1 MRSRARVAGGALAA
15 ALLGLGVWGSR
26 AQRADYG
33 WRPHVRRPAF
43 ASTPLRV
50 VVDEA
55 HDNASTA
62 GFAGRYWPFA
72 RLLRADGCDVRRG
85 KARFTAES
93 LSGIGLLVVA
103 NAAGAPKPQLFGINL
118 PVRTERKRS
127 DPAFTAGEIEALRTW
142 VESGGALLLVADH
155 APFGAAASGLA
166 AAFGV
171 RMHAGFV
178 EVPGEVSD
186 PLLFSA
192 ENRRLGD
199 HPILGGIGPGTEVR
213 RVMTFTG
220 QSLDGPPGSTV
231 LLRLPDTAVEAVPR
245 GAGLAEERAGEAQ
258 GLAFERGRGRVVV
271 FGEAGM
277 LTAQVAEWEPFGM
290 NIPGNDNAQLVL
302 NVVRWL
308 GKRL

>member
-1 MRSRARVAGGALAA
+1 MRSRVLVPGGVLAA
-15 ALLGLGVWGSR
+15 ALLGLGLQASR

-33 WRPHVRRPAF
+33 WSPRVLDAAF
-43 ASTPLRV
+43 ATHPLRV

-62 GFAGRYWPFA
+62 AFTNRYWPFA
-72 RLLRADGCDVRRG
+72 RLLRADGCEVRRG
-85 KARFTAES
+85 KLRFSAAS
-93 LSGIGLLVVA
+93 LSGVSVLVVA

-118 PVRTERKRS
+118 PVRTDRKRD
-127 DPAFTAGEIEALRTW
+127 DPAFSPREIEAVRTW
-142 VESGGALLLVADH
+142 VENGGSLLLVADH
-155 APFGAAASGLA
+155 APFGAASAGLA

-171 RMHAGFV
+171 RMHAGFA

-192 ENRRLGD
+192 ENGRLGE
-199 HPILGGIGPGTEVR
+199 HPILRGNGPGTEVR

-220 QSLDGPPGSTV
+220 QSLDGPAGATV
-231 LLRLPDTAVEAVPR
+231 LLRLPPTAVEAVPR
-245 GAGLAEERAGEAQ
+245 GDALVEERAGEAQ
-258 GLAFERGRGRVVV
+258 GLALERGKGRVVV

-277 LTAQVAEWEPFGM
+277 LTAQVASWRPFGM
-290 NIPGNDNAQLVL
+290 NTPGNDNERLVL

-308 GKRL
+308 AKRL

>member
-1 MRSRARVAGGALAA
+1 MRSRALLAGGALVS

-33 WRPHVRRPAF
+33 WSPRVPDPAF
-43 ASTPLRV
+43 ATHPLRV

-62 GFAGRYWPFA
+62 AFTNRYWPFA
-72 RLLRADGCDVRRG
+72 RLLRADGCDVWRG
-85 KARFTAES
+85 KTRFSADELTGVS
-93 LSGIGLLVVA
+93 VLVVA

-118 PVRTERKRS
+118 PVSTDRKRS
-127 DPAFTAGEIEALRTW
+127 DPAFSPAEIEAVRTW
-142 VESGGALLLVADH
+142 VENGGSLLLVADH

-186 PLLFSA
+186 PLLFST
-192 ENRRLGD
+192 ENGRLGE
-199 HPILGGIGPGTEVR
+199 HPILRGSGPGTEVR

-245 GAGLAEERAGEAQ
+245 GDALVEERAGEAQ
-258 GLAFERGRGRVVV
+258 GLALERGKGRVAV

-277 LTAQVAEWEPFGM
+277 LTAQVASWRPFGM
-290 NIPGNDNAQLVL
+290 NTPGNDNERLVL

-308 GKRL
+308 AKRL

>member
-1 MRSRARVAGGALAA
+1 VKSRLLVACGALGAV
-15 ALLGLGVWGSR
+15 LLGLGVWGSR

-33 WRPHVRRPAF
+33 WRPHVRTPAF
-43 ASTPLRV
+43 ASSRPRV

-55 HDNASTA
+55 HENASTA
-62 GFAGRYWPFA
+62 SFTNRYWPFA

-85 KARFTAES
+85 KVRFTAES
-93 LSGIGLLVVA
+93 LSGVSVLVVA
-103 NAAGAPKPQLFGINL
+103 NAAGAPKPQLFGINV
-118 PVRTERKRS
+118 PVRTDRKRS
-127 DPAFTAGEIEALRTW
+127 DPAFTPSEIEAVKGW
-142 VESGGALLLVADH
+142 VENGGSLLLVADH
-155 APFGAAASGLA
+155 APFGAAAADLA

-171 RMHAGFV
+171 KMHAGFA

-186 PLLFSA
+186 PLLFSV
-192 ENRRLGD
+192 ENGRLGD
-199 HPILGGIGPGTEVR
+199 HPILRGNGPGTEVG

-245 GAGLAEERAGEAQ
+245 GDALVEERAGEAQ
-258 GLAFERGRGRVVV
+258 GLAFERGKGRVVV

-277 LTAQVAEWEPFGM
+277 LTAQVAGWEPFGM
-290 NIPGNDNAQLVL
+290 NVPGNDNERLVL

-308 GKRL
+308 AKRL

>member
-1 MRSRARVAGGALAA
+1 MKSRPLVACGALAA

-33 WRPHVRRPAF
+33 WRPRVRDPVF
-43 ASTPLRV
+43 ASRPILV

-62 GFAGRYWPFA
+62 SIAGRYWPFA

-85 KARFTAES
+85 KAPFTAGS
-93 LSGIGLLVVA
+93 LSGVSILVVA

-118 PVRTERKRS
+118 PVRTDGKRS
-127 DPAFTAGEIEALRTW
+127 DPAFTPSEIAAVKRW
-142 VESGGALLLVADH
+142 VEGGGSLLLVADH
-155 APFGAAASGLA
+155 APFGSAAAGLA

-171 RMHAGFV
+171 KMHAGFAG
-178 EVPGEVSD
+178 VPSEESD

-192 ENRRLGD
+192 ENGRLGD
-199 HPILGGIGPGTEVR
+199 HPILRGSGPENEVR

-220 QSLDGPPGSTV
+220 QSLDGPPGATV
-231 LLRLPDTAVEAVPR
+231 LLRLPATAVEAVPR
-245 GAGLAEERAGEAQ
+245 GDALVEERAGEAQ
-258 GLAFERGRGRVVV
+258 GLALEQGKGRVVV

-277 LTAQVAEWEPFGM
+277 LTAQVAAWEPFGM
-290 NIPGNDNAQLVL
+290 NVPGNDNARLAL

-308 GKRL
+308 GRRL